1 LSSQKTFGTETLGTE
16 AFFFKA
22 CVSLLT
28 EALIRSILSPSVA
41 DQDDD
46 LKFLATATD
55 DLQESLIAGRLAEAG
70 IHCMSSHQLIRAGVG
85 ARCDVYVRATDLER
99 ARAVLKEDE
108 GGFDEAELAR
118 LSEEAGKENPAE
130 P

>member
-1 LSSQKTFGTETLGTE
+1 ML
-16 AFFFKA
+16 
-22 CVSLLT
+22 LLT

-41 DQDDD
+41 DQDDE

-70 IHCMSSHQLIRAGVG
+70 IHCMSSRQMSSHQLIRAGVG
-85 ARCDVYVRATDLER
+85 ARCDVYVRANDLER

-118 LSEEAGKENPAE
+118 LSEEAGKQNPAE

>member
-1 LSSQKTFGTETLGTE
+1 
-16 AFFFKA
+16 
-22 CVSLLT
+22 VSLLT
-28 EALIRSILSPSVA
+28 EALR
-41 DQDDD
+41 
-46 LKFLATATD
+46 
-55 DLQESLIAGRLAEAG
+55 
-70 IHCMSSHQLIRAGVG
+70 HQLIRAGVG

-118 LSEEAGKENPAE
+118 LSEEAGKQNPAE